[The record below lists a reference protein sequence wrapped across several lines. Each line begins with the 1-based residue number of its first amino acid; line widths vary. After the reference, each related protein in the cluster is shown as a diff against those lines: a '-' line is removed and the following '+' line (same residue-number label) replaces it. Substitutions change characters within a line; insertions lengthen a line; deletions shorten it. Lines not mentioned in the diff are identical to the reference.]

1 MNIALVVHD
10 LHERGGHSRYTRVLA
25 DGLARRHDVTV
36 FANYC
41 ERPAGS
47 LWNFSPVHAWR
58 ANALSTVKTFPI
70 GLRSLSS
77 QLDAFDIRHMQ
88 GYCGGRPN
96 VVTAHICMAAYI
108 DSLRDISGRNRA
120 SLRLMAAA
128 EERFYRRYEGH
139 VIAISEKIAREL
151 REFYQVRGPINVIP
165 HSVDAVRFDNANRAD
180 SGAVVRNELGVDQDS
195 TLALYVGDLTKSHA
209 HLKAISAAAPEVE
222 FVIVTASKQYRWL
235 GRNVHFVP
243 ATPELERYYAAADA
257 FVFPTTYD
265 AFGMVLLEAMA
276 AGLTVFSSDRAGAA
290 ELITSGKN
298 GFVVPLEDWVET
310 TTAKLRDRDSLRSV
324 GAEAKATARL
334 HDWSTVVD
342 AVEQVYFSVAKV
354 ARVAN
359 ESGGEAGSVDGVSG
373 EGISGQGISG
383 DKGYRYQQ

>member
-10 LHERGGHSRYTRVLA
+10 LHERGGHSRYTRILA

-70 GLRSLSS
+70 GMRSLSS
-77 QLDAFDIRHMQ
+77 KLAAFDIRHMQ

-96 VVTAHICMAAYI
+96 VVTAHICMAAYLR
-108 DSLRDISGRNRA
+108 SLRDISGRSRA
-120 SLRLMAAA
+120 SLSLMAAA

-139 VIAISEKIAREL
+139 VIAISQKIAREL
-151 REFYQVRGPINVIP
+151 QEFYQVHGPITVIP
-165 HSVDAVRFDNANRAD
+165 HGVDSVSFNSANSAD
-180 SGAVVRNELGVDQDS
+180 VGAVVRRELGIDQDA
-195 TLALYVGDLTKSHA
+195 TVALYVGDLTKAHA
-209 HLKAISAAAPEVE
+209 HLKAISTAAPEVE
-222 FVIVTASKQYRWL
+222 FVIVTASKQYRWA

-243 ATPELERYYAAADA
+243 ATSELERFYGAADA
-257 FVFPTTYD
+257 FIFPTTYD

-276 AGLTVFSSDRAGAA
+276 SGLAVFSSDRAGAA

-310 TTAKLRDRDSLRSV
+310 TTARLRDRDSLRSV

-354 ARVAN
+354 AN
-359 ESGGEAGSVDGVSG
+359 ESAGEAGSVGSG
-373 EGISGQGISG
+373 GSVRGGDDVG